1 MKKNL
6 LVAQSGGP
14 TAVING
20 SLSGLIREAMCHPEV
35 IGAVYGAVNG
45 IEGILQDR
53 IIRVDDQFAS
63 AADFE
68 LLCHTPSS
76 ALGSCRFKMPSPESG
91 AAEYA
96 RLLEIFRKYEIGFFA
111 YIGGNDSM
119 DTANK
124 IANYCY
130 EHGEE
135 VRVVG
140 VPKTIDNDLPVTDHC
155 PGFGSAAKY
164 IATTLMEI
172 SADSAVY
179 LLKSVTVVEI
189 MGRNAGWL
197 TAASSLSRSLGGS
210 YGPQLIYLPEAAF
223 DVDRFLDDVRDA
235 LEKEDSVVIA
245 VSEGVRLADGSYVAE
260 SMQSGQVD
268 AFGHKYLAGVGK
280 YLERLIADRIGCKV
294 RSIELSVL
302 QRAAS
307 HLQSGADLAEAIRT
321 GETAVQF
328 LIAGKTRVM
337 VALRRISNEPY
348 RIGYEAVP
356 LEAVANVEH
365 KIPREWINEAG
376 NGVREEL
383 VRYLAP
389 LIQGETAVP
398 MKDGVPV
405 HFAFDKTPIEG

>member
-1 MKKNL
+1 
-6 LVAQSGGP
+6 
-14 TAVING
+14 
-20 SLSGLIREAMCHPEV
+20 
-35 IGAVYGAVNG
+35 
-45 IEGILQDR
+45 
-53 IIRVDDQFAS
+53 
-63 AADFE
+63 
-68 LLCHTPSS
+68 
-76 ALGSCRFKMPSPESG
+76 
-91 AAEYA
+91 
-96 RLLEIFRKYEIGFFA
+96 
-111 YIGGNDSM
+111 
-119 DTANK
+119 
-124 IANYCY
+124 
-130 EHGEE
+130 
-135 VRVVG
+135 
-140 VPKTIDNDLPVTDHC
+140 
-155 PGFGSAAKY
+155 
-164 IATTLMEI
+164 MEI

-179 LLKSVTVVEI
+179 PLKSVTVVEI

-197 TAASSLSRSLGGS
+197 TAASSLSRALGGS

-223 DVDRFLDDVRDA
+223 DVDRFLDDVRGA

-307 HLQSGADLAEAIRT
+307 HLQSGTDLAEAIRT

>member
-179 LLKSVTVVEI
+179 PLKSVTVVEI

-197 TAASSLSRSLGGS
+197 TAASSLSRALGGS

-223 DVDRFLDDVRDA
+223 DVDCFLDDVRGA

-245 VSEGVRLADGSYVAE
+245 VSEGVRLGGRQLCGGEHAVGTGGRLRPQVSGRCGQIPGTAHRRPYWLQGALHRTERVAAGSLSSAVGHR
-260 SMQSGQVD
+260 SG
-268 AFGHKYLAGVGK
+268 
-280 YLERLIADRIGCKV
+280 R
-294 RSIELSVL
+294 
-302 QRAAS
+302 
-307 HLQSGADLAEAIRT
+307 
-321 GETAVQF
+321 
-328 LIAGKTRVM
+328 
-337 VALRRISNEPY
+337 
-348 RIGYEAVP
+348 
-356 LEAVANVEH
+356 
-365 KIPREWINEAG
+365 G
-376 NGVREEL
+376 NPHR
-383 VRYLAP
+383 
-389 LIQGETAVP
+389 
-398 MKDGVPV
+398 
-405 HFAFDKTPIEG
+405 